1 MKILNINNLKPYML
15 DDVMDFCQRN
25 IAKGKG
31 AFLIPMNPIK
41 VIKARKHPDFQNI
54 VDRAD
59 WVFPDAWGIKWA
71 ASLLY
76 GKEISIIPGYRLM
89 LMLIEQAAG
98 NGHSVYFLG
107 TTNEA
112 LKIASERLIKEY
124 KNLRIVG
131 THHGFFSD
139 GEEMEIFQNIENLKP
154 NYIFV
159 AMGEYKQEK
168 VVERLM
174 RVYPSAIFMG
184 VGGSVDLIAGKQPYP
199 PAWIRNNH
207 LEWLFRLFRQPFR
220 APRFRAL
227 PIFVFLIW
235 LEKIKMLLKG

>member
-1 MKILNINNLKPYML
+1 MKILNINNLKPDVL
-15 DDVMDFCQRN
+15 DDVLVFCQRN
-25 IAKGKG
+25 IVNGKG

-54 VDRAD
+54 IDQAD

-71 ASLLY
+71 ASFLY
-76 GKEISIIPGYRLM
+76 GEEISIIPGYRLM
-89 LMLIEQAAG
+89 LMLIGQAAAA
-98 NGHSVYFLG
+98 GHSVYFLG
-107 TTNEA
+107 TIKEA
-112 LKIASERLIKEY
+112 LEMASERLIKEY
-124 KNLRIVG
+124 TNLRIVG
-131 THHGFFSD
+131 THHGFYSD
-139 GEEMEIFQNIENLKP
+139 GEEREIFQNIKSLNP
-154 NYIFV
+154 NYVFV

-207 LEWLFRLFRQPFR
+207 LEWLYRLFRQPFR